1 MATIDA
7 TDARLSEHEAVC
19 AFRYETINARLKRME
34 QIMIG
39 SAGAMIM
46 ALCGAVF
53 ALMTH
58 MKG

>member
-1 MATIDA
+1 MATINT

-39 SAGAMIM
+39 SAGTMIV
-46 ALCGAVF
+46 ALAGAVF
-53 ALMTH
+53 ALITH
-58 MKG
+58 IK

>member
-1 MATIDA
+1 MNTIDA
-7 TDARLSEHEAVC
+7 TEARLSEHEAVC

-46 ALCGAVF
+46 ALGGAVF
-53 ALMTH
+53 ALITH
-58 MKG
+58 IK

>member
-1 MATIDA
+1 MPTIDA

-39 SAGAMIM
+39 SAGTMIV
-46 ALCGAVF
+46 ALAGAVF
-53 ALMTH
+53 ALITH
-58 MKG
+58 IK